1 MSFEKF
7 QNVTGVSFKK
17 RDAVDVIVVNT
28 ELANAEISLHGATVL
43 SYQPTQQKELL
54 WLSKQA
60 VFDGKKAIRGGI
72 PVCWPW
78 FGKAEQAG
86 LQKDLSA
93 HGFVRNQTWALEQ
106 VNELRNGHI
115 ELLLSISDSPES
127 LAIWPHKFNLML
139 KVDIGETLSL
149 ALSTENLNEHAIQF
163 TEALHT
169 YFNIAEPEELE
180 IDGLQL
186 STHIDTLYT
195 DRDPEIQINKVQLT
209 PPRDSVYLEQ
219 TGTLKLDDN
228 GHRRFIV
235 IEKENSNSSIVW
247 NPGPEIVKGFT
258 DIDNDAWQEFACV
271 ESGNIWDEG
280 VEIAPHETHTL
291 KVEYSIESK

>member
-1 MSFEKF
+1 MNFEKF

-17 RDAVDVIVVNT
+17 RGAVDVVVVSS

-43 SYQPTQQKELL
+43 SYQPIQQQELL
-54 WLSKQA
+54 WLSEQA

-72 PVCWPW
+72 PICWPW
-78 FGKAEQAG
+78 FGKAQQEG
-86 LQKDLSA
+86 LMA
-93 HGFVRNQTWALEQ
+93 HGFVRNQTWNLDQ
-106 VNELRNGHI
+106 VSELGNGHI
-115 ELLLSISDSPES
+115 ELQLSISDTPES
-127 LAIWPHKFNLML
+127 LSIWPHKFNLTL

-149 ALSTENLNEHAIQF
+149 ALSTENLNEHAISF

-169 YFNIAEPEELE
+169 YFNIVEPEKLE

-219 TGTLKLDDN
+219 TGTLKLDDS
-228 GHRRFIV
+228 GHRRLIV
-235 IEKENSNSSIVW
+235 IEKENSQSSIVW
-247 NPGPEIVKGFT
+247 NPGPEIVKGFA
-258 DIDNDAWQEFACV
+258 DINNDAWQEFACV
-271 ESGNIWDEG
+271 ESGNVWDEG
-280 VEIAPHETHTL
+280 VEIPPHKTHTL